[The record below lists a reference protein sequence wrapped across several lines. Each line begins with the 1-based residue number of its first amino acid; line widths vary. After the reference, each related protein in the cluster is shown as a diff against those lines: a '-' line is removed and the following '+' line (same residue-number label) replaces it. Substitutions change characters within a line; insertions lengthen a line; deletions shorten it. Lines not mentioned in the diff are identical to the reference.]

1 MVLRVRPAR
10 VWPDKLARPNRTGL
24 SGRQKGVEY
33 NMINLKNILCPIDHS
48 DCSKDALRY
57 AVSFAMKD
65 ESKLYLLHVIDIRA
79 FDESINSMT
88 MQAPDDETLKQLKT
102 KLLECIPEEMRDDM
116 DVEAIVVQGIPF
128 AEIIST
134 AREKEVDMIVIGSH
148 GRTGIAHIM
157 LGSVSEK
164 VVRKAPCPVL
174 TVRKSNHEFT
184 MP

>member
-1 MVLRVRPAR
+1 
-10 VWPDKLARPNRTGL
+10 
-24 SGRQKGVEY
+24 
-33 NMINLKNILCPIDHS
+33 MINLKKILCPIDHS
-48 DCSKDALRY
+48 DCSKEALRY

-65 ESKLYLLHVIDIRA
+65 EAKLYLLHVIDIRS
-79 FDESINSMT
+79 FDESIDAMSK
-88 MQAPDDETLKQLKT
+88 QIPDDETLNQLKT
-102 KLLECIPEEMRDDM
+102 KLLDCIPEEIRSSM

-134 AREKEVDMIVIGSH
+134 ARKENIDMIVIGSH

-164 VVRKAPCPVL
+164 VIRKAPCPVL
-174 TVRKSNHEFT
+174 TVRQSNHKFV

>member
-1 MVLRVRPAR
+1 
-10 VWPDKLARPNRTGL
+10 
-24 SGRQKGVEY
+24 
-33 NMINLKNILCPIDHS
+33 MINLKKILCPIDHS

-65 ESKLYLLHVIDIRA
+65 KCKLYLLHKIDIRS
-79 FDESINSMT
+79 FDENMDTISKQI
-88 MQAPDDETLKQLKT
+88 PDEETLEQLRT
-102 KLLECIPEEMRDDM
+102 KLLDCIPEEIRDDM
-116 DVEAIVVQGIPF
+116 DVEAIVIQGIPF

-134 AREKEVDMIVIGSH
+134 AREKNIDMIVIGSH
-148 GRTGIAHIM
+148 GRSGIAHMM

-174 TVRKSNHEFT
+174 TIRNPDQKFV

>member
-1 MVLRVRPAR
+1 
-10 VWPDKLARPNRTGL
+10 
-24 SGRQKGVEY
+24 
-33 NMINLKNILCPIDHS
+33 MITLKKILCPIDHS
-48 DCSKDALRY
+48 DCSKEALRY

-65 ESKLYLLHVIDIRA
+65 EAKLYLLHVIDIRS
-79 FDESINSMT
+79 FDESIDAMSK
-88 MQAPDDETLKQLKT
+88 QIPDDETLNQLKT
-102 KLLECIPEEMRDDM
+102 KLLDCIPEEIRSGM

-134 AREKEVDMIVIGSH
+134 ARKENIDMIVIGSH

-174 TVRKSNHEFT
+174 TVRQSNHKFV

>member
-1 MVLRVRPAR
+1 
-10 VWPDKLARPNRTGL
+10 
-24 SGRQKGVEY
+24 
-33 NMINLKNILCPIDHS
+33 MINIKKILCPIDHS
-48 DCSKDALRY
+48 DCSKEALKY

-65 ESKLYLLHVIDIRA
+65 DAKLYLLHVIDIRS
-79 FDESINSMT
+79 FDESIDAMSK
-88 MQAPDDETLKQLKT
+88 QIPDDETLKQLKT
-102 KLLECIPEEMRDDM
+102 KLLDCIPEEIRSGM

-128 AEIIST
+128 AEIIHI
-134 AREKEVDMIVIGSH
+134 ARDNNVDMIVIGSH

-174 TVRKSNHEFT
+174 TVRQSNHKFV